1 MLVVDSGNVLT
12 GTGVSPIFGR
22 VWFRKTDEQTN
33 KQTNKQQ
40 TGWLVTVDS
49 EQLSA
54 GGGGHDGCGYR
65 ATVSDNEW

>member
-22 VWFRKTDEQTN
+22 VWFRKTDDQTN
-33 KQTNKQQ
+33 KQ

-49 EQLSA
+49 EQLFY
-54 GGGGHDGCGYR
+54 HFTIR
-65 ATVSDNEW
+65 